1 MLQFDFKNDDDKLK
15 SHKLVSFLIVKFI
28 LRFLKRDSF
37 LQILIYQVVSSLS
50 TLLDIFWGKF
60 NIQGYKMN
68 IAFFLEKNDIALNPL
83 PWITNQY

>member
-1 MLQFDFKNDDDKLK
+1 MLQFDFKNDDDKMK

-50 TLLDIFWGKF
+50 TLLDIFWEIF

-68 IAFFLEKNDIALNPL
+68 TAFFLEKMTLLLILYL
-83 PWITNQY
+83 E